1 MTFERAMKGQHN
13 SQSGERKNC
22 VRYAKRWKQE
32 KHASV
37 RELFV
42 TGPRIALLVGIG
54 LALFQEVIGTGVI
67 SYYATTIFQFELI
80 CLHTP
85 KYLCIKTSGIDD
97 EVDVHI
103 HHADN
108 SYENNNHMHD
118 DMQRRSI

>member
-1 MTFERAMKGQHN
+1 MRLRDTRVLR
-13 SQSGERKNC
+13 SIRK
-22 VRYAKRWKQE
+22 ALE
-32 KHASV
+32 EGKHASL

-42 TGPRIALLVGIG
+42 TGLRMALIVGIG
-54 LALFQEVIGTGVI
+54 LAILQQVIGTGAI
-67 SYYATTIFQFELI
+67 FYYAPTIFQFELI

-85 KYLCIKTSGIDD
+85 KYLCIKTSGIYD